1 MPLTRNE
8 KKRKLHDYFYK
19 KKLKEQKEKEKRI
32 NNRLSR
38 HEFEDYSLPFENNII
53 VSAC

>member
-8 KKRKLHDYFYK
+8 KNESYMIIFIK

-38 HEFEDYSLPFENNII
+38 HEFEEYSLPFENNII

>member
-8 KKRKLHDYFYK
+8 KNESYMIIL